1 MNMHSPK
8 EVRMFSRFRVSFTL
22 TLLLALVLAIPV
34 FAGGWAVI
42 TLDKL
47 PSGIVAG
54 EPLTIGFTVLQHG
67 RTPMNDLDPT
77 LNIHLAKTD
86 AFAVPAK
93 HDDKAGH
100 YTSTLT
106 FPKEG
111 NWSWSIQAFTMDQKM
126 PDINVIAS
134 TAESASQPSTAKA
147 SPLSP
152 VVIVRV
158 LALLIGLVG
167 LVIAYQRKSRLAL
180 GLTVLCLVVGVASF
194 VTGSGVPVGVEAQSK
209 SSSEASGNMSIPQVE
224 LGQQL
229 FVAKGCITCHVNSKV
244 TLGSDYLTIDMGA
257 PNLSKFSASPEVLRL
272 RLKDP
277 TLVKSDTQMPNLH
290 LADDEIEA
298 LIAFINSK

>member
-1 MNMHSPK
+1 
-8 EVRMFSRFRVSFTL
+8 MFV
-22 TLLLALVLAIPV
+22 VN
-34 FAGGWAVI
+34 AVPEGE
-42 TLDKL
+42 T
-47 PSGIVAG
+47 GHYVA
-54 EPLTIGFTVLQHG
+54 
-67 RTPMNDLDPT
+67 T
-77 LNIHLAKTD
+77 LN
-86 AFAVPAK
+86 
-93 HDDKAGH
+93 
-100 YTSTLT
+100 

-126 PDINVIAS
+126 PDLKVIAS
-134 TAESASQPSTAKA
+134 VAGSASQQSTAKA
-147 SPLSP
+147 SPISP

-158 LALLIGLVG
+158 LAFVIGLVG

-180 GLTVLCLVVGVASF
+180 GLTVLCLVGGVASF

-209 SSSEASGNMSIPQVE
+209 SSSEASGDASISHAE

-244 TLGSDYLTIDMGA
+244 TLGSDYWTIDMGA
-257 PNLSKFSASPEVLRL
+257 PNLSKFSANPEVLRL

-290 LADDEIEA
+290 LADDEIDA